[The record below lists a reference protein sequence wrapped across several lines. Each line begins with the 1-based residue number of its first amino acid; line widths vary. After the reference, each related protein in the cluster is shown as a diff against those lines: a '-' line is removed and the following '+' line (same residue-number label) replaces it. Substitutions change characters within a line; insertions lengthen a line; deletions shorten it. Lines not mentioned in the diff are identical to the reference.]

1 VSGAGDYAFKRISD
15 LETRLAALQNRDN
28 RIVTALEKRVAK
40 LEALVVGAASDVIK
54 LEDKIAELE
63 RWKHDIE
70 QFSEE
75 IKRSALTRH
84 MGDKT

>member
-1 VSGAGDYAFKRISD
+1 MSMRPLSDGEYLERRVKD
-15 LETRLAALQNRDN
+15 LEHWRMGVTNHMLAVEQR
-28 RIVTALEKRVAK
+28 VVQLEG
-40 LEALVVGAASDVIK
+40 LVVSAASDVIK